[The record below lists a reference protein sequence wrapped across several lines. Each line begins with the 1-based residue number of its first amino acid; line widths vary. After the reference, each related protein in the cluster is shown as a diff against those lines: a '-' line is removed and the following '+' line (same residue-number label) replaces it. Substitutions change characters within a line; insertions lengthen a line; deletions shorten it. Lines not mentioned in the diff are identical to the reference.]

1 MAFRTI
7 LCLFIVFGAGA
18 CAVVPTSTLL
28 KVASCSSVNSSR
40 TLCLTSNNC
49 SGREAKESCML
60 VLSVPPEVEKQ
71 SLQQVVGDQGH
82 VSQLE
87 VERQAL
93 QVAAERQ
100 EGKLS
105 LFKVWGFGCL
115 SVGIISLSG
124 VTGAVLW
131 PIINSPLYNQLMAA
145 LIGLAT
151 GSLTSTALFQL
162 IPEAFALKE
171 ITQSDDY
178 LHTSLFAWFS
188 LWSMFVIEGLSKI
201 AFKKTKGKVSLKS
214 NGAVEETMQ
223 LKEAEHQAVHD
234 QGIKSEKKI
243 GAVAWMIILGDGLH
257 NFIDGMSIGAGYS
270 QSLGTGVGLSVAIA
284 CEEFPHE
291 LGDFA
296 ILLQSGLPLKK
307 ALLYNFL
314 SACTAFIGLFL
325 GILLGQLEG
334 AHLVFAFAGGLFLY
348 ISLSHLIPELKGT
361 VKERLRKS
369 KGEATIFFLLQNI
382 GIITGTSIIY
392 VITKYNDAIT
402 NAL

>member
-1 MAFRTI
+1 
-7 LCLFIVFGAGA
+7 
-18 CAVVPTSTLL
+18 
-28 KVASCSSVNSSR
+28 
-40 TLCLTSNNC
+40 
-49 SGREAKESCML
+49 ML

-71 SLQQVVGDQGH
+71 SLLQVADDQGH
-82 VSQLE
+82 ISQFE

-100 EGKLS
+100 ERKLT
-105 LFKVWGFGCL
+105 LFQVWSMGCL

-131 PIINSPLYNQLMAA
+131 PIINSPLYNQLMSA

-162 IPEAFALKE
+162 LPEAFGLKE
-171 ITQSDDY
+171 LTQSDDY
-178 LHTSLFAWFS
+178 LHTALFAWFS
-188 LWSMFVIEGLSKI
+188 LWSIFVIEGFSKI
-201 AFKKTKGKVSLKS
+201 AFKKPEEKVALKS
-214 NGAVEETMQ
+214 NGAVEERMQ
-223 LKEAEHQAVHD
+223 LKEQEEQIGHD
-234 QGIKSEKKI
+234 HGIKSGKKI
-243 GAVAWMIILGDGLH
+243 AAVAWMIILGDGLH
-257 NFIDGMSIGAGYS
+257 NFIDGMSIGAGYT
-270 QSLGTGVGLSVAIA
+270 QSLGTGFGLSVAIA

-291 LGDFA
+291 LGQAPIHRVDLILGDFA

-348 ISLSHLIPELKGT
+348 ISLAHLIPELKGA
-361 VKERLRKS
+361 VKERLKKS
-369 KGEATIFFLLQNI
+369 KGEATVFFLLQNI

>member
-1 MAFRTI
+1 
-7 LCLFIVFGAGA
+7 
-18 CAVVPTSTLL
+18 
-28 KVASCSSVNSSR
+28 
-40 TLCLTSNNC
+40 
-49 SGREAKESCML
+49 ML

-71 SLQQVVGDQGH
+71 SLQQVADDQGH
-82 VSQLE
+82 LTQIE
-87 VERQAL
+87 VW
-93 QVAAERQ
+93 
-100 EGKLS
+100 S
-105 LFKVWGFGCL
+105 LGCL

-131 PIINSPLYNQLMAA
+131 PIINSPLYGQLMAA

-162 IPEAFALKE
+162 IPEAFTLKE
-171 ITQSDDY
+171 LTQSNDY
-178 LHTSLFAWFS
+178 LHTALFAWFS
-188 LWSMFVIEGLSKI
+188 LWSIFVIEGLSKI
-201 AFKKTKGKVSLKS
+201 AFKKTEEKVTLKS
-214 NGAVEETMQ
+214 NGAAEERMQ
-223 LKEAEHQAVHD
+223 LKEREEHSGHD
-234 QGIKSEKKI
+234 HGIKSGKKI

-348 ISLSHLIPELKGT
+348 ISLAHLIPELKGT

-369 KGEATIFFLLQNI
+369 KGEAMVFFLLQNI
-382 GIITGTSIIY
+382 GIITGASIIY
-392 VITKYNDAIT
+392 FITKYNDDIT